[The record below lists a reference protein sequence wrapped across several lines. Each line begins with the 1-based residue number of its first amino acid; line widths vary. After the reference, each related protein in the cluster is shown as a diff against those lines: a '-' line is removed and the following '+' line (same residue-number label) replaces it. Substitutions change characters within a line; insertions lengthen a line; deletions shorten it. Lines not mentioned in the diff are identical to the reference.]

1 LVRRRGRPRKRRNIE
16 GKRLFDGHSSS
27 EEEDSISASDREEA
41 QDEEKQDEDEEED
54 APLIRSIRPSSKL
67 RSLRLSREENKGQ
80 TRTGDSGRATGN
92 LAASGTSGTK

>member
-16 GKRLFDGHSSS
+16 GKRLFDGH
-27 EEEDSISASDREEA
+27 REEA